1 MLGYAVLS
9 HAYAQCWM
17 TKTPT
22 HQETN
27 RPVSGMQ
34 LELKTADV
42 QDVDNDARKNRAAP
56 PSVSRELVGGILAMK
71 NTPPQKTPTT
81 PPMNGTQT
89 TTTASHIKEK
99 YPSSQLFT
107 SVTPH
112 LLGRDHR

>member
-1 MLGYAVLS
+1 MLGYVRTWS
-9 HAYAQCWM
+9 
-17 TKTPT
+17 PV
-22 HQETN
+22 TN

-42 QDVDNDARKNRAAP
+42 QDVDNDARKNRVAP
-56 PSVSRELVGGILAMK
+56 PSVSRELVGGIPAMK

-99 YPSSQLFT
+99 YPAHSYS
-107 SVTPH
+107 H
-112 LLGRDHR
+112 LSLLIYSAVIIDRITMMLEVITTH